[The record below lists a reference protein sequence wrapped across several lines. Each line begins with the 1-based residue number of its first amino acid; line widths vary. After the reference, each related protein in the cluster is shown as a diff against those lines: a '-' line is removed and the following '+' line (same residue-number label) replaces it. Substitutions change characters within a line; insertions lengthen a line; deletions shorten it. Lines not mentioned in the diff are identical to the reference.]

1 MDIEVAWFSPQSEY
15 RPTEYLQHWV
25 RFWFDEGLRLAAA
38 KAVQRA
44 RLERIALHWA
54 GNRRLHEGGFSIAS
68 ERLNVALAQSR
79 QQIDLAPDN
88 TALLTEEA
96 RLTKKLF
103 KLACDATGYG
113 DFVRAKNGSGSD
125 PANRFLDHGNY
136 LAYGLGATAA
146 WVLGLPHGLAVLH
159 GKTRRGGLV
168 FDIADL
174 VKDAVI
180 LPQAFISAMRGDDEQ
195 GFREACIESL
205 VQAEA
210 LDFMIDTVKS
220 IALDIGGQAQ

>member
-1 MDIEVAWFSPQSEY
+1 MNTDQENCTVIVRGIQRVEGDEDVVELVTGGRFSAHG
-15 RPTEYLQHWV
+15 T
-25 RFWFDEGLRLAAA
+25 
-38 KAVQRA
+38 
-44 RLERIALHWA
+44 
-54 GNRRLHEGGFSIAS
+54 RRLL
-68 ERLNVALAQSR
+68 RY
-79 QQIDLAPDN
+79 
-88 TALLTEEA
+88 EES
-96 RLTKKLF
+96 
-103 KLACDATGYG
+103 DATGYG

-174 VKDAVI
+174 IKDAVI

-210 LDFMIDTVKS
+210 LDFMIDTVKA